1 MAPSGK
7 ANKIEAKKDAQFEKN
22 VKNVNPEEKKTRK
35 KKEKLPTITHPEQN
49 FALLKQKRVSV
60 SVILDTVRLRKDGT
74 STVRLQIIHKR
85 FSKFYSTKVQMLPE
99 DWLKTIGPKTRGDLK
114 EKKIIFHENLR
125 RALEIIYDMESFS
138 FEKFE
143 KRFLDPDRIKD
154 DVYGAYDDYIKV
166 LKGNQQ
172 FGSANNYTYSR
183 NSIKAFAGEKRL
195 SFKSITPQFLK
206 KYESHMILKGTSQTT
221 VSIYLRSLRYL
232 FNEAIKEGIVKQ
244 EDYPFGKGR
253 YEIPQPQNIKKAL
266 KIAEIEKIFK
276 YQPESDDPEYFYR
289 DLWIFSYLCNGM
301 NIKDVCWLKYSNIQG
316 DHIYFRRAK
325 TINTNRN
332 SRPIDII
339 LTDKVQQII
348 DRWGN
353 KPVHPDSFIFP
364 FLTNEQSPEKKH
376 AIVAQAVQMINV
388 YINKVAAK
396 VGIEHRVTTYTA
408 RHSFATVLK
417 RSGVNVTFISDALG
431 HTDIK
436 TTENYLDSFED
447 EQKKEIAKKLTD
459 W

>member
-7 ANKIEAKKDAQFEKN
+7 ASKIEAKKEDQFEKN

-35 KKEKLPTITHPEQN
+35 KKEKLPTLTHPEQN
-49 FALLKQKRVSV
+49 FDLLKKKGVSLV
-60 SVILDTVRLRKDGT
+60 AFLDTVREGKKGNC
-74 STVRLQIIHKR
+74 TVRLQVIYKR
-85 FSKFYSTKVQMLPE
+85 FPKHYSTKIQMLPE
-99 DWLKTIGPKTRGDLK
+99 DWQKTIGPKTRGDLK
-114 EKKIIFHENLR
+114 EKKIIIHENLR
-125 RALEIIYDMESFS
+125 RALDIIYDMDSFS

-172 FGSANNYTYSR
+172 FGSANCYTYSR
-183 NSIKAFAGEKRL
+183 NSIKAFVGDKRL
-195 SFKSITPQFLK
+195 SFKDINPQFLK
-206 KYESHMILKGTSQTT
+206 KYESHETLKETSQTT
-221 VSIYLRSLRYL
+221 VSIYLRCLRYL
-232 FNEAIKEGIVKQ
+232 FNQAIKEGIAKQ

-253 YEIPQPQNIKKAL
+253 YEIPQPQNIKKAMKL
-266 KIAEIEKIFK
+266 AEIEKIYK
-276 YQPESDDPEYFYR
+276 YQPETDVPENIYK

-301 NIKDVCWLKYSNIQG
+301 NIKDLCWLKYSNIQG

-364 FLTNEQSPEKKH
+364 ILNNEQSPEKKH
-376 AIVAQAVQMINV
+376 AVVAQTVQMINV
-388 YINKVAAK
+388 YINRVAAK
-396 VGIEHRVTTYTA
+396 VGIEHRITTYTA